1 MDKNDSFEQSNQ
13 LQEQRK
19 RRSKRQRAALTAMSI
34 LVVLTV
40 AFTIWALVFIMARQ
54 HETTRLA
61 FITKRTVEETVACP
75 IALIDS
81 SEKLRAP
88 AEGILVPLVEEGA
101 RVAKG
106 DRVAMVV
113 RLGLEEDVKVFL
125 AANEAYH
132 ARRIVLAGLGNTVEE
147 ALPKTRSDSLMRE
160 SILSLSRAS
169 TVGDLSALQR
179 AIRRMSH
186 ALDSYRGENLQET
199 NRDEELTER
208 KRERDRLL
216 EQLEASAVLDGILT
230 APSPGTVSFYVSP
243 SDDAIDEEGW
253 REIADPTAEIERLA
267 APSMLPIDSRQG
279 HVSANMP
286 VVCISNVAA
295 NTVIAVTPHDPDDET
310 RVEKG
315 DTVDLIISTD
325 MRLDRC
331 RVSRVVQG
339 DDVDRIF
346 LTVAADA
353 ELSSRLTAVT
363 DAAMTVKVVTGP
375 AVPVRSLID
384 FSAEAK
390 TAKLKK
396 VMKGV
401 TKTISVH
408 VSAYDGTYAVIEC
421 PEHEEPLKEAD
432 LYVVNPWTIGEGQL
446 ID

>member
-81 SEKLRAP
+81 YEKLRAP

-331 RVSRVVQG
+331 RVSRVVQS

-353 ELSSRLTAVT
+353 EISSRLTAVT